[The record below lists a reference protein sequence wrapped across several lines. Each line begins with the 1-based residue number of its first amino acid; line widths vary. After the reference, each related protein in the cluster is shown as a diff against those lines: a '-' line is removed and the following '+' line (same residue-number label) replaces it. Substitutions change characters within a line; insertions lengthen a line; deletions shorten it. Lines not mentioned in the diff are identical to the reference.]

1 MSPSKISPGL
11 GYQFFR
17 PVQWPLSTILFH
29 NHFYLSGCSSDKFFT
44 KCLLFYRG
52 ALMPLLQKE
61 VLYSWYVLSQHS
73 SPGKPQRQYSLHL
86 SLLLFQPQCLQIFKV
101 YNCRACSWCT
111 VIMGGS
117 LPPKKVHLAFINLPF
132 SRWHQ
137 HPGDWEHFSVLPVSN
152 LAPLGQPPSSC
163 S

>member
-1 MSPSKISPGL
+1 MSPSKISPVL

-101 YNCRACSWCT
+101 YNCRAFLVYSYNGRFSSPQKSPSGFHQPSLLKVTSASWWLRT
-111 VIMGGS
+111 FLS
-117 LPPKKVHLAFINLPF
+117 T
-132 SRWHQ
+132 
-137 HPGDWEHFSVLPVSN
+137 
-152 LAPLGQPPSSC
+152 SSF
-163 S
+163 